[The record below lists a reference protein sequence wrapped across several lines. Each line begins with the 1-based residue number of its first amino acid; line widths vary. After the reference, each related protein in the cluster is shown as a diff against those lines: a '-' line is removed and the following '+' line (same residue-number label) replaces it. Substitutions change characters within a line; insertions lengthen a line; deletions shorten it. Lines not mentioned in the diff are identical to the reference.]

1 MKEEILELIIKLTGY
16 EDLKNNI
23 DIDLIEED
31 ILDSLSFIQLISEL
45 EEKYNIEIQP
55 TQVPGDIWRSVD
67 RIVEMVKEKMNS
79 NGEWFLIGDGSFHE
93 KNRPQS
99 EIFIVNCKFLCY
111 NKKRKKKGTWNDSRN
126 NNR

>member
-1 MKEEILELIIKLTGY
+1 MKEEILEIIIKLTGY

-79 NGEWFLIGDGSFHE
+79 NGE
-93 KNRPQS
+93 
-99 EIFIVNCKFLCY
+99 
-111 NKKRKKKGTWNDSRN
+111 
-126 NNR
+126 